1 MLEDKN
7 TEFKREYVEDIKKTL
22 VAFANTDGGNLYIG
36 IDDDGN
42 AVEVNNIDGVM
53 LQVSNVIRDAIKP
66 DLAMFCDV
74 TVETVQDKKVVKIT
88 VNRGTAR
95 PYYLSAKGIRP
106 EGVYVRQ
113 GASSVPASESAIL
126 SMIRETAGD
135 SYEEARSL
143 IQELTF
149 NEANIVFENKQ
160 IPFGEAQKRSLG
172 LIGEDGTYTNLA
184 LLLSDQCTHTVKI
197 AVFEGEQKTVFKDR
211 REFCGSLLKQLNDA
225 YQFID
230 QFNHT
235 HAHTEGLYRVDKRAY
250 PTEAIREAL
259 LNAIVHREY
268 SFSASTLI
276 SIFDNRIEFVSIG
289 GLARGISQ
297 SDILLGIS
305 IARNKKLADVFYRLH
320 LIEAYGTG
328 MPKIIEAYREYGL
341 EPHIE
346 ISDNAFKITLPNTN
360 AAVKETKVELT
371 ENEQGVLSVLKEGIK
386 SRPEIQKALGFS
398 QTTTIVAIAALLDK
412 GLIIKVGNGN
422 KTKYK
427 IVYFLSVLC

>member
-66 DLAMFCDV
+66 DLAMFCDI

-197 AVFEGEQKTVFKDR
+197 AVFEGEQKMVFKDR
-211 REFCGSLLKQLNDA
+211 REFSGSLLKQLNDA

-371 ENEQGVLSVLKEGIK
+371 ENEQGVLSVLKDGIK

-427 IVYFLSVLC
+427 MA

>member
-1 MLEDKN
+1 MIEDKK
-7 TEFKREYVEDIKKTL
+7 TEFKREYVDDIKKAL
-22 VAFANTDGGNLYIG
+22 IAFANSDGGVVYIG
-36 IDDDGN
+36 IDDDGSVIGIN
-42 AVEVNNIDGVM
+42 DVDAVM

-66 DLAMFCDV
+66 DLTMFCDI
-74 TVETVQDKKVVKIT
+74 TAETMQGNQIVKIT

-95 PYYLSAKGIRP
+95 PYYLTAKGIRP
-106 EGVYVRQ
+106 EGVYIRQ
-113 GASSVPASESAIL
+113 GAASVPASESVIL

-143 IQELTF
+143 LQELTF
-149 NEANIVFENKQ
+149 NEANAVFEMKQ
-160 IPFGEAQKRSLG
+160 VSFGEMQKRSLG
-172 LIGEDGTYTNLA
+172 LVGEDGTYTNLA

-197 AVFEGEQKTVFKDR
+197 AVFEGEQKTIFKDR
-211 REFCGSLLKQLNDA
+211 REFGGSLLKQLNDA

-305 IARNKKLADVFYRLH
+305 IARNKKLADVFYHLH

-328 MPKIIEAYREYGL
+328 MPKIMEAYKEYGL
-341 EPHIE
+341 EPNIE

-360 AAVKETKVELT
+360 VTVKEIKIKLT
-371 ENEQGVLSVLKEGIK
+371 ENEQGVLSVLKEGVK

-398 QTTTIVAIAALLDK
+398 QTTTIVTIASLIDK
-412 GLIIKVGNGN
+412 GLIVKVGNGN

-427 IVYFLSVLC
+427 VI

>member
-66 DLAMFCDV
+66 DLAMFCDI

-427 IVYFLSVLC
+427 MA

>member
-66 DLAMFCDV
+66 DLAMFCDI

-149 NEANIVFENKQ
+149 NEADFVFENKQ
-160 IPFGEAQKRSLG
+160 IPFGDAQKRSLG

-211 REFCGSLLKQLNDA
+211 REFCGSSLKQLNDA

-328 MPKIIEAYREYGL
+328 IPKIMEAYREYGL

-427 IVYFLSVLC
+427 MA

>member
-42 AVEVNNIDGVM
+42 AVEINNIDGVM
-53 LQVSNVIRDAIKP
+53 LQVTNVIRDAIKP
-66 DLAMFCDV
+66 DLAMFCDI
-74 TVETVQDKKVVKIT
+74 TVETVQNKKVVKIT

-95 PYYLSAKGIRP
+95 PYYLAAKGIRP

-113 GASSVPASESAIL
+113 GASSVPASESEIL

-149 NEANIVFENKQ
+149 NEADFVFENKQ

-371 ENEQGVLSVLKEGIK
+371 ENEQGVLFVLKEGIK

-422 KTKYK
+422 KTKYRMA
-427 IVYFLSVLC
+427 

>member
-1 MLEDKN
+1 MFEDKN
-7 TEFKREYVEDIKKTL
+7 TEFKRGYVEDIKKTL

-66 DLAMFCDV
+66 DLAMFCDI
-74 TVETVQDKKVVKIT
+74 TIETVQDKKVVKIT

-160 IPFGEAQKRSLG
+160 IPFGETQKRSLG

-211 REFCGSLLKQLNDA
+211 REFCGSLLKQLNGA

-268 SFSASTLI
+268 GFSASTLI

-320 LIEAYGTG
+320 LIEASGTG

-341 EPHIE
+341 DPHIE

-360 AAVKETKVELT
+360 VTVKETKVELT

-386 SRPEIQKALGFS
+386 TRPEIQKALGFS
-398 QTTTIVAIAALLDK
+398 QTTAIVTIAALLDK
-412 GLIIKVGNGN
+412 GLIVKIGNGN

-427 IVYFLSVLC
+427 IV

>member
-42 AVEVNNIDGVM
+42 AVEVNNVDGVM

-66 DLAMFCDV
+66 DLAMFCDI

-160 IPFGEAQKRSLG
+160 IPFGDAQKRSLG

-427 IVYFLSVLC
+427 MA

>member
-42 AVEVNNIDGVM
+42 TVEVNNIDGVM

-66 DLAMFCDV
+66 DLSMFCDI

-126 SMIRETAGD
+126 YMIRETAGD

-160 IPFGEAQKRSLG
+160 IPFGDAQKRSLG
-172 LIGEDGTYTNLA
+172 LIGKDGTYTNLA

-211 REFCGSLLKQLNDA
+211 REFCGSLLKQLNDS

-328 MPKIIEAYREYGL
+328 MPKIMEAYKEYGI

-346 ISDNAFKITLPNTN
+346 ISDNAFKITLPNAN
-360 AAVKETKVELT
+360 VVAKEIKVELT

-386 SRPEIQKALGFS
+386 TRPDIQKALGFS
-398 QTTTIVAIAALLDK
+398 QTTTIVTIAALLDK
-412 GLIIKVGNGN
+412 GLIAKVGNGN

-427 IVYFLSVLC
+427 IV

>member
-1 MLEDKN
+1 MFEDKN
-7 TEFKREYVEDIKKTL
+7 TEFKREFVEDVKKTL
-22 VAFANTDGGNLYIG
+22 MAFANTDGGNLYIG

-42 AVEVNNIDGVM
+42 VVEINNIDGVM

-66 DLAMFCDV
+66 DLTMFCDIS
-74 TVETVQDKKVVKIT
+74 VEPLQDKKVVKIT

-95 PYYLSAKGIRP
+95 PYYLAAKGIRP

-113 GASSVPASESAIL
+113 GASSVPASESTIL

-143 IQELTF
+143 LQELTF
-149 NEANIVFENKQ
+149 HKANEVFEMKNVS
-160 IPFGEAQKRSLG
+160 FGDIKKRSLG

-197 AVFEGEQKTVFKDR
+197 AVFEGDQKAVFKDR
-211 REFCGSLLKQLNDA
+211 REFSGSLLKQLNDA

-268 SFSASTLI
+268 GFSASTLI
-276 SIFDNRIEFVSIG
+276 SVFDNRIEFVSIG
-289 GLARGISQ
+289 GLVRGISQ

-328 MPKIIEAYREYGL
+328 MRKIMGTYKEYGL
-341 EPHIE
+341 EPNVE

-360 AAVKETKVELT
+360 ITVNETRHELT
-371 ENEQGVLSVLKEGIK
+371 ENEQGVLAVLKQGIK

-398 QTTTIVAIAALLDK
+398 QTTTIVTISALIDK
-412 GLIIKVGNGN
+412 GLIVKVGNGN

-427 IVYFLSVLC
+427 MM

>member
-42 AVEVNNIDGVM
+42 TVEVNNIDGVM

-66 DLAMFCDV
+66 DLAMFCDI
-74 TVETVQDKKVVKIT
+74 TVETVQNKKVVKIT

-289 GLARGISQ
+289 GLARGILQ

-371 ENEQGVLSVLKEGIK
+371 ENEQGVLSVLKDGIK

-427 IVYFLSVLC
+427 MA

>member
-66 DLAMFCDV
+66 DLAMFCDI

-135 SYEEARSL
+135 SYEEARSI

-149 NEANIVFENKQ
+149 NEADFVFENKQ

-184 LLLSDQCTHTVKI
+184 LLLSEQCTHTVKI

-386 SRPEIQKALGFS
+386 SRPEIQTALGFS

-427 IVYFLSVLC
+427 MA

>member
-42 AVEVNNIDGVM
+42 AVEINNFDGVI
-53 LQVSNVIRDAIKP
+53 LQITNVIRDAIKP
-66 DLAMFCDV
+66 DLAMFCDI
-74 TVETVQDKKVVKIT
+74 TVETVQNKKVVKIT

-95 PYYLSAKGIRP
+95 PYYLAAKGIRP

-160 IPFGEAQKRSLG
+160 IPFGDAQKRSLG

-211 REFCGSLLKQLNDA
+211 REFSGSLLKQLNDA
-225 YQFID
+225 YHFID

-268 SFSASTLI
+268 GFSASTLI
-276 SIFDNRIEFVSIG
+276 SVFDNRIEFVSIG

-328 MPKIIEAYREYGL
+328 MPKIMGTYKEYSL
-341 EPHIE
+341 EPNIE

-360 AAVKETKVELT
+360 VTIKEIKVELT

-398 QTTTIVAIAALLDK
+398 QTTAIVTIAALIDK
-412 GLIIKVGNGN
+412 GLIVKVGNGN

-427 IVYFLSVLC
+427 VI

>member
-42 AVEVNNIDGVM
+42 AVEINNIDGVM

-66 DLAMFCDV
+66 DLAMFCDI

-113 GASSVPASESAIL
+113 GASSVPASKSAIL

-149 NEANIVFENKQ
+149 NEADFVFENKQ
-160 IPFGEAQKRSLG
+160 ISFGEAQKRSLG

-225 YQFID
+225 YQFI
-230 QFNHT
+230 
-235 HAHTEGLYRVDKRAY
+235 
-250 PTEAIREAL
+250 
-259 LNAIVHREY
+259 
-268 SFSASTLI
+268 
-276 SIFDNRIEFVSIG
+276 
-289 GLARGISQ
+289 
-297 SDILLGIS
+297 
-305 IARNKKLADVFYRLH
+305 
-320 LIEAYGTG
+320 
-328 MPKIIEAYREYGL
+328 
-341 EPHIE
+341 
-346 ISDNAFKITLPNTN
+346 
-360 AAVKETKVELT
+360 
-371 ENEQGVLSVLKEGIK
+371 
-386 SRPEIQKALGFS
+386 
-398 QTTTIVAIAALLDK
+398 
-412 GLIIKVGNGN
+412 
-422 KTKYK
+422 
-427 IVYFLSVLC
+427 

>member
-1 MLEDKN
+1 MLKDKN

-22 VAFANTDGGNLYIG
+22 VAFVNTDGGNLYIG

-66 DLAMFCDV
+66 DLAMFCDIN
-74 TVETVQDKKVVKIT
+74 VETVQDKKVVKIT

-113 GASSVPASESAIL
+113 GSSSVPASESAIL

-160 IPFGEAQKRSLG
+160 IPFGDAQKRSLG

-211 REFCGSLLKQLNDA
+211 REFGGSLLKQLNDA

-305 IARNKKLADVFYRLH
+305 IARNKKARRCDLLF
-320 LIEAYGTG
+320 
-328 MPKIIEAYREYGL
+328 
-341 EPHIE
+341 
-346 ISDNAFKITLPNTN
+346 AF
-360 AAVKETKVELT
+360 
-371 ENEQGVLSVLKEGIK
+371 
-386 SRPEIQKALGFS
+386 
-398 QTTTIVAIAALLDK
+398 D
-412 GLIIKVGNGN
+412 
-422 KTKYK
+422 
-427 IVYFLSVLC
+427 

>member
-36 IDDDGN
+36 IDDAGN
-42 AVEVNNIDGVM
+42 AIEINNIDGVM
-53 LQVSNVIRDAIKP
+53 LQVANVIRDAIKP
-66 DLAMFCDV
+66 DIAMFCDV

-95 PYYLSAKGIRP
+95 PYYLATKGIRP

-149 NEANIVFENKQ
+149 NEANFVFENKQ

-328 MPKIIEAYREYGL
+328 MPKIMEAYKEHGL

-346 ISDNAFKITLPNTN
+346 ISDNAFKIALPNTN
-360 AAVKETKVELT
+360 ATVKETKVELT

-398 QTTTIVAIAALLDK
+398 QTTAIVTIAALLDK
-412 GLIIKVGNGN
+412 GLVVKVGNGN

-427 IVYFLSVLC
+427 IV

>member
-36 IDDDGN
+36 IDDAGN
-42 AVEVNNIDGVM
+42 AIEINNTDGVM
-53 LQVSNVIRDAIKP
+53 LQVANVIRDAIKP

-95 PYYLSAKGIRP
+95 PYYLAAKGIRP

-113 GASSVPASESAIL
+113 GTSSVPASESAIL

-149 NEANIVFENKQ
+149 NEANFVFENKQ

-211 REFCGSLLKQLNDA
+211 REFNGSLLKQLNDA

-360 AAVKETKVELT
+360 TAVKETKVELT
-371 ENEQGVLSVLKEGIK
+371 ENEQGVLSVLIEGIK
-386 SRPEIQKALGFS
+386 SRPEIQRDLSFS
-398 QTTTIVAIAALLDK
+398 QTTTIVTIAALIDK

-427 IVYFLSVLC
+427 LV

>member
-66 DLAMFCDV
+66 DLATFCDI

-135 SYEEARSL
+135 IYEEARSL

-149 NEANIVFENKQ
+149 NEADFVFENKQ

-427 IVYFLSVLC
+427 MA

>member
-1 MLEDKN
+1 MIEDKN

-42 AVEVNNIDGVM
+42 AVEINNIDGVM
-53 LQVSNVIRDAIKP
+53 LQVTNVIRDAIKP
-66 DLAMFCDV
+66 DLAMFCDI

-95 PYYLSAKGIRP
+95 PYYLAAKGIRP

-113 GASSVPASESAIL
+113 GASSVPAFESAIL

-135 SYEEARSL
+135 RYEEARSL

-149 NEANIVFENKQ
+149 NEADFVFENKQ

-211 REFCGSLLKQLNDA
+211 REFCGSLLKQLNGA

-250 PTEAIREAL
+250 PMEAIREAL

-268 SFSASTLI
+268 GFSASTLI

-320 LIEAYGTG
+320 LIEASGTG
-328 MPKIIEAYREYGL
+328 TPKIIEAYREYGL
-341 EPHIE
+341 DPHIE

-360 AAVKETKVELT
+360 AAFKEIKVELT

-398 QTTTIVAIAALLDK
+398 QTTAIVTIAALLDK
-412 GLIIKVGNGN
+412 GLIVKVGNGN

-427 IVYFLSVLC
+427 IV

>member
-36 IDDDGN
+36 IDDDRN
-42 AVEVNNIDGVM
+42 VVEINNIDGVM

-66 DLAMFCDV
+66 DLTMFCNIS
-74 TVETVQDKKVVKIT
+74 VEPLQDKKVVKIT

-95 PYYLSAKGIRP
+95 PYYLAAKGIRP

-113 GASSVPASESAIL
+113 GSSSVPASESAIL

-197 AVFEGEQKTVFKDR
+197 AVFEGEHKTVFKDR

-235 HAHTEGLYRVDKRAY
+235 HAHMEGLYRVDKRSY
-250 PTEAIREAL
+250 STEAIREAL

-268 SFSASTLI
+268 GFSASTLI

-305 IARNKKLADVFYRLH
+305 IARNKKLADVFYSLH

-360 AAVKETKVELT
+360 VAVKETKAELT

-386 SRPEIQKALGFS
+386 SRPEIQKTLGFS
-398 QTTTIVAIAALLDK
+398 QTTTIVTISALIDK

-427 IVYFLSVLC
+427 VV

>member
-53 LQVSNVIRDAIKP
+53 LQVSNVVRDAIKP
-66 DLAMFCDV
+66 DLAMFADI

-149 NEANIVFENKQ
+149 NEANLVFENKQ
-160 IPFGEAQKRSLG
+160 VYFGEAQKRSLG
-172 LIGEDGTYTNLA
+172 LIGEDGMYTNLA

-211 REFCGSLLKQLNDA
+211 REFSGSLLKQLNDA

-276 SIFDNRIEFVSIG
+276 SVFENRIEFVSIG

-360 AAVKETKVELT
+360 VTVKGTKVGLT

-398 QTTTIVAIAALLDK
+398 QTTTIVTIAALIDK
-412 GLIIKVGNGN
+412 GLIAKVGNGN

-427 IVYFLSVLC
+427 VI

>member
-1 MLEDKN
+1 MLEAKN
-7 TEFKREYVEDIKKTL
+7 TEFKREYDEDIKKTL

-36 IDDDGN
+36 IDDAGN
-42 AVEVNNIDGVM
+42 AIEINNTDGVM
-53 LQVSNVIRDAIKP
+53 LQVANVIRDAIKP

-95 PYYLSAKGIRP
+95 PYYLAAKGIRP

-113 GASSVPASESAIL
+113 GTSSVPASESAIL

-149 NEANIVFENKQ
+149 NEANFVFENKQ

-211 REFCGSLLKQLNDA
+211 REFNGSLLKQLNDA

-360 AAVKETKVELT
+360 TAVKETKVELT
-371 ENEQGVLSVLKEGIK
+371 ENEQGVLSVLIEGIK
-386 SRPEIQKALGFS
+386 SRPEIQRDLSFS
-398 QTTTIVAIAALLDK
+398 QTTTIVTIAALIDK

-427 IVYFLSVLC
+427 LV

>member
-42 AVEVNNIDGVM
+42 AVEINNIDGVM
-53 LQVSNVIRDAIKP
+53 LQVTNVIRDAIKP
-66 DLAMFCDV
+66 DLAMFCDI
-74 TVETVQDKKVVKIT
+74 TVETVQNKKVVKIT

-95 PYYLSAKGIRP
+95 PYYLAAKGIRP

-149 NEANIVFENKQ
+149 NEADFVFENKQ
-160 IPFGEAQKRSLG
+160 IPFGDAQKRSLG

-268 SFSASTLI
+268 GFSASTLI

-360 AAVKETKVELT
+360 TAVKGTKVELT

-412 GLIIKVGNGN
+412 GLIEKVGNGN

-427 IVYFLSVLC
+427 MA

>member
-53 LQVSNVIRDAIKP
+53 LQVANVIRDAIKP
-66 DLAMFCDV
+66 DLAMFCDI

-149 NEANIVFENKQ
+149 NEADFVFENKH

-371 ENEQGVLSVLKEGIK
+371 ENEQGVLSVLKDGIK

-427 IVYFLSVLC
+427 MA

>member
-1 MLEDKN
+1 MLGDKN

-22 VAFANTDGGNLYIG
+22 VAFANTDGGNFYIG

-66 DLAMFCDV
+66 DLAMFCDI

-95 PYYLSAKGIRP
+95 PYYLAAKGIRP

-160 IPFGEAQKRSLG
+160 IPFGDAQKRSLG

-211 REFCGSLLKQLNDA
+211 REFYGSLLKQLNDA

-386 SRPEIQKALGFS
+386 SRPEIQKVLGFS

-427 IVYFLSVLC
+427 LV

>member
-1 MLEDKN
+1 MIEDKN
-7 TEFKREYVEDIKKTL
+7 TEFKREYVDDIKKAL

-42 AVEVNNIDGVM
+42 AVEINNIDGVM
-53 LQVSNVIRDAIKP
+53 LQVTNVIRDAIKP
-66 DLAMFCDV
+66 DLAMFCDI
-74 TVETVQDKKVVKIT
+74 TVETVQNKKVIKIT

-211 REFCGSLLKQLNDA
+211 REFCGSLLKQLNGA

-268 SFSASTLI
+268 GFSASTLI

-341 EPHIE
+341 DPHIE

-360 AAVKETKVELT
+360 AAFKEIKVELT

-398 QTTTIVAIAALLDK
+398 QTTAIVTIAALLDK
-412 GLIIKVGNGN
+412 GLIVKVGNGN

-427 IVYFLSVLC
+427 IV

>member
-53 LQVSNVIRDAIKP
+53 LQVANVIRDAIKP

-95 PYYLSAKGIRP
+95 PYYLAAKGIRP

-149 NEANIVFENKQ
+149 NEADFVFENKQ

-184 LLLSDQCTHTVKI
+184 LLLSEQCTHTVKI

-250 PTEAIREAL
+250 PTEAIRGAL

-427 IVYFLSVLC
+427 LV

>member
-7 TEFKREYVEDIKKTL
+7 AEFKREYVEDIKKTL

-53 LQVSNVIRDAIKP
+53 LQVSNAIRDAIKP
-66 DLAMFCDV
+66 DLAMFCDI
-74 TVETVQDKKVVKIT
+74 TVETVQNKKVVKIT

-160 IPFGEAQKRSLG
+160 IPFGEAQKRGLG

-386 SRPEIQKALGFS
+386 SRPEIQKVLGFS

-427 IVYFLSVLC
+427 MA

>member
-42 AVEVNNIDGVM
+42 AVEINNIDGVM

-66 DLAMFCDV
+66 DLAMFCDI

-113 GASSVPASESAIL
+113 GASSVPASESTIL

-149 NEANIVFENKQ
+149 NEAKQ

-197 AVFEGEQKTVFKDR
+197 AVFEGEQKTIFKDR
-211 REFCGSLLKQLNDA
+211 REFCGSLLKQLNDV

-360 AAVKETKVELT
+360 AAVKGTKVELT

-427 IVYFLSVLC
+427 MA

>member
-53 LQVSNVIRDAIKP
+53 LQVTNVIRDAIKP
-66 DLAMFCDV
+66 DLAMFCDI

-95 PYYLSAKGIRP
+95 PYYLAAKGIRP

-160 IPFGEAQKRSLG
+160 IPFGDAQKRSLG
-172 LIGEDGTYTNLA
+172 LIGKDGTYTNLA

-211 REFCGSLLKQLNDA
+211 REFCGSLLKQLNDS

-328 MPKIIEAYREYGL
+328 MPKIMEAYKEYGI

-360 AAVKETKVELT
+360 VVAKEIKVELT
-371 ENEQGVLSVLKEGIK
+371 ENEQGVLSVIKGGIK

-398 QTTTIVAIAALLDK
+398 QTTAIVTIAALINK
-412 GLIIKVGNGN
+412 GLIVKVGNGN

-427 IVYFLSVLC
+427 LV

>member
-22 VAFANTDGGNLYIG
+22 IAFANTDGGNLYIG

-66 DLAMFCDV
+66 DLAMFCDI

-289 GLARGISQ
+289 GLARGISL

-398 QTTTIVAIAALLDK
+398 QTTTIVTIAALIDK
-412 GLIIKVGNGN
+412 GLIVKVGNGN

-427 IVYFLSVLC
+427 IV